1 MSLTDRNGNVLVAA
15 MEEASLG
22 LEPQVVVARAALLS
36 GLSQCVMRYALAHI
50 SANPTDR

>member
-1 MSLTDRNGNVLVAA
+1 MLVAS

-22 LEPQVVVARAALLS
+22 LEPHVVVARASLLS

-50 SANPTDR
+50 SANPTSRCA

>member
-1 MSLTDRNGNVLVAA
+1 

-22 LEPQVVVARAALLS
+22 LEPQVVVARASLLS

-50 SANPTDR
+50 LANPTERWE